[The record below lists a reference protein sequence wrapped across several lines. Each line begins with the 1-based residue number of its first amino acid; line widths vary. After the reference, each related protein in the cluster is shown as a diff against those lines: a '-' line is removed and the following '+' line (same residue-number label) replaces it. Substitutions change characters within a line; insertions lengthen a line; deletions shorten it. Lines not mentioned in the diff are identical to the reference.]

1 MHWKLVA
8 TYAVVLVVATTLVY
22 VPFGMGMVDPAWFD
36 VGLRISTLLAVAAVF
51 FVLARRH
58 PQRVWRH
65 AAAAL
70 AAFLL
75 IEFVLVL
82 PAILSQGVPLDSLPR
97 LLWKLPAMLVGV
109 AIGRRFPASTT
120 DLGGSA

>member
-1 MHWKLVA
+1 MHWKRVA
-8 TYAVVLVVATTLVY
+8 TYAVVLVVATSLVY
-22 VPFGMGMVDPAWFD
+22 VPFEMGWFD
-36 VGLRISTLLAVAAVF
+36 LGQGISAWLAVAAVF

-109 AIGRRFPASTT
+109 AIGRRFPASAA
-120 DLGGSA
+120 DPDGSAV